1 MRLIVNVVPNPIL
14 RKVELNPKNS
24 IISNEY
30 VDDIF
35 ANFYGTTLNL
45 NEFQNKIEIIKNRY
59 ESEGYSLAKE

>member
-24 IISNEY
+24 IISDEY

-35 ANFYGTTLNL
+35 TNFYGTTLNI
-45 NEFQNKIEIIKNRY
+45 NEFQNKIEI
-59 ESEGYSLAKE
+59 L